1 MQKNTA
7 TRMTDLRLTLTEAM
21 IEADASDPLVALH
34 LAAAIGAL
42 NRSIEDGA
50 SPARHGSDKPL
61 KAIAA

>member
-1 MQKNTA
+1 
-7 TRMTDLRLTLTEAM
+7 MTDLRLTLTEAM